1 MALSFN
7 NVTYKSNLKKFNYDF
22 EDGKITTIVSGESLS
37 YFTYLI
43 SNLEKD
49 YNGKITNTYKGRN
62 IGVVFNNPEE
72 AFIFNTVREELEF
85 GLKKYNYKVST
96 INKRIEDSL
105 KMVNL
110 PKEYLD
116 KSPFELSSG
125 EKESLAL
132 GIVLSLNPK
141 LIIIDNPTSNLDSRN
156 KEYLI
161 KLLKKIKTRY
171 NKTIILLTSD
181 IEFTIKVTDNYLI
194 LKNDKIISSGVKKE
208 LLNNISKIKTS
219 KVEIPKII
227 DFINAVKKKKN
238 INLELTFDV
247 KELMKDIVMLNNIT
261 IGRYINKSSVVHKL
275 NPVFKIISLIIMIIS
290 IFFIDSYIDITLLS
304 MYLLLTMLY
313 SDIDI
318 KVYLKNIYGIKIFLI
333 FIFIIDLIFFTSIN
347 RIIFDIF
354 KLIFIVLYSSILTYT
369 TSITELTFGIEKLL
383 RPFNKLIPV
392 GDIAMIIT
400 LSIRYIPTL
409 TEEASRIIKAQK
421 LRGINFDTKNIKEK
435 IISISGILMPMFS
448 LSIKRAEESAD
459 IMDIRLYNYG
469 KSRTNYRTNK
479 WTKIN
484 SLLLILNILMLI
496 IIIYY

>member
-1 MALSFN
+1 MNEVKEYTEKVFENIKHVDENNHEYWLARDLMPLLEYSKWENFN
-7 NVTYKSNLKKFNYDF
+7 NVIQKAVTSYKNSNNDDTYWLPKVRKPIIT
-22 EDGKITTIVSGESLS
+22 GK
-37 YFTYLI
+37 
-43 SNLEKD
+43 
-49 YNGKITNTYKGRN
+49 GK
-62 IGVVFNNPEE
+62 
-72 AFIFNTVREELEF
+72 EELEF

-238 INLELTFDV
+238 INLELTFDI
-247 KELMKDIVMLNNIT
+247 KELMKDI
-261 IGRYINKSSVVHKL
+261 
-275 NPVFKIISLIIMIIS
+275 
-290 IFFIDSYIDITLLS
+290 
-304 MYLLLTMLY
+304 
-313 SDIDI
+313 
-318 KVYLKNIYGIKIFLI
+318 
-333 FIFIIDLIFFTSIN
+333 
-347 RIIFDIF
+347 
-354 KLIFIVLYSSILTYT
+354 
-369 TSITELTFGIEKLL
+369 
-383 RPFNKLIPV
+383 
-392 GDIAMIIT
+392 
-400 LSIRYIPTL
+400 
-409 TEEASRIIKAQK
+409 
-421 LRGINFDTKNIKEK
+421 
-435 IISISGILMPMFS
+435 
-448 LSIKRAEESAD
+448 
-459 IMDIRLYNYG
+459 
-469 KSRTNYRTNK
+469 YRNVK
-479 WTKIN
+479 
-484 SLLLILNILMLI
+484 
-496 IIIYY
+496 

>member
-161 KLLKKIKTRY
+161 
-171 NKTIILLTSD
+171 
-181 IEFTIKVTDNYLI
+181 NY
-194 LKNDKIISSGVKKE
+194 
-208 LLNNISKIKTS
+208 
-219 KVEIPKII
+219 
-227 DFINAVKKKKN
+227 
-238 INLELTFDV
+238 
-247 KELMKDIVMLNNIT
+247 
-261 IGRYINKSSVVHKL
+261 
-275 NPVFKIISLIIMIIS
+275 
-290 IFFIDSYIDITLLS
+290 
-304 MYLLLTMLY
+304 
-313 SDIDI
+313 
-318 KVYLKNIYGIKIFLI
+318 
-333 FIFIIDLIFFTSIN
+333 
-347 RIIFDIF
+347 
-354 KLIFIVLYSSILTYT
+354 
-369 TSITELTFGIEKLL
+369 
-383 RPFNKLIPV
+383 
-392 GDIAMIIT
+392 
-400 LSIRYIPTL
+400 
-409 TEEASRIIKAQK
+409 
-421 LRGINFDTKNIKEK
+421 
-435 IISISGILMPMFS
+435 
-448 LSIKRAEESAD
+448 
-459 IMDIRLYNYG
+459 
-469 KSRTNYRTNK
+469 
-479 WTKIN
+479 
-484 SLLLILNILMLI
+484 
-496 IIIYY
+496 

>member
-1 MALSFN
+1 MGLSFN
-7 NVTYKSNLKKFNYDF
+7 NVTYKSNLKKFSYDF
-22 EDGKITTIVSGESLS
+22 EEGKITTILSEDSLS
-37 YFTYLI
+37 YFIYLI
-43 SNLEKD
+43 SSLEEN
-49 YNGKITNTYKGRN
+49 YEGKITNTYKGRN

-132 GIVLSLNPK
+132 GIALSLNPK

-247 KELMKDIVMLNNIT
+247 KELMKDI
-261 IGRYINKSSVVHKL
+261 
-275 NPVFKIISLIIMIIS
+275 
-290 IFFIDSYIDITLLS
+290 
-304 MYLLLTMLY
+304 
-313 SDIDI
+313 
-318 KVYLKNIYGIKIFLI
+318 
-333 FIFIIDLIFFTSIN
+333 
-347 RIIFDIF
+347 
-354 KLIFIVLYSSILTYT
+354 
-369 TSITELTFGIEKLL
+369 
-383 RPFNKLIPV
+383 
-392 GDIAMIIT
+392 
-400 LSIRYIPTL
+400 
-409 TEEASRIIKAQK
+409 
-421 LRGINFDTKNIKEK
+421 
-435 IISISGILMPMFS
+435 
-448 LSIKRAEESAD
+448 
-459 IMDIRLYNYG
+459 
-469 KSRTNYRTNK
+469 YRNVK
-479 WTKIN
+479 
-484 SLLLILNILMLI
+484 
-496 IIIYY
+496 

>member
-37 YFTYLI
+37 YFTYLM

-116 KSPFELSSG
+116 KS
-125 EKESLAL
+125 
-132 GIVLSLNPK
+132 PK

-247 KELMKDIVMLNNIT
+247 KELMKDI
-261 IGRYINKSSVVHKL
+261 
-275 NPVFKIISLIIMIIS
+275 
-290 IFFIDSYIDITLLS
+290 
-304 MYLLLTMLY
+304 
-313 SDIDI
+313 
-318 KVYLKNIYGIKIFLI
+318 
-333 FIFIIDLIFFTSIN
+333 
-347 RIIFDIF
+347 
-354 KLIFIVLYSSILTYT
+354 
-369 TSITELTFGIEKLL
+369 
-383 RPFNKLIPV
+383 
-392 GDIAMIIT
+392 
-400 LSIRYIPTL
+400 
-409 TEEASRIIKAQK
+409 
-421 LRGINFDTKNIKEK
+421 
-435 IISISGILMPMFS
+435 
-448 LSIKRAEESAD
+448 
-459 IMDIRLYNYG
+459 
-469 KSRTNYRTNK
+469 YRNVK
-479 WTKIN
+479 
-484 SLLLILNILMLI
+484 
-496 IIIYY
+496 

>member
-171 NKTIILLTSD
+171 NKTIIFVSNNLDFVLEVADYVYVLYDKEIVLEGKKIDVLS
-181 IEFTIKVTDNYLI
+181 KTDI
-194 LKNDKIISSGVKKE
+194 LKKYGIIGPNITSFENLVLTKKQIKIGYRYEINDLI
-208 LLNNISKIKTS
+208 
-219 KVEIPKII
+219 
-227 DFINAVKKKKN
+227 
-238 INLELTFDV
+238 
-247 KELMKDIVMLNNIT
+247 KDI
-261 IGRYINKSSVVHKL
+261 
-275 NPVFKIISLIIMIIS
+275 
-290 IFFIDSYIDITLLS
+290 
-304 MYLLLTMLY
+304 
-313 SDIDI
+313 
-318 KVYLKNIYGIKIFLI
+318 
-333 FIFIIDLIFFTSIN
+333 
-347 RIIFDIF
+347 
-354 KLIFIVLYSSILTYT
+354 
-369 TSITELTFGIEKLL
+369 
-383 RPFNKLIPV
+383 
-392 GDIAMIIT
+392 
-400 LSIRYIPTL
+400 
-409 TEEASRIIKAQK
+409 
-421 LRGINFDTKNIKEK
+421 
-435 IISISGILMPMFS
+435 
-448 LSIKRAEESAD
+448 
-459 IMDIRLYNYG
+459 
-469 KSRTNYRTNK
+469 YRCSN
-479 WTKIN
+479 
-484 SLLLILNILMLI
+484 
-496 IIIYY
+496 

>member
-1 MALSFN
+1 
-7 NVTYKSNLKKFNYDF
+7 
-22 EDGKITTIVSGESLS
+22 
-37 YFTYLI
+37 
-43 SNLEKD
+43 
-49 YNGKITNTYKGRN
+49 
-62 IGVVFNNPEE
+62 
-72 AFIFNTVREELEF
+72 
-85 GLKKYNYKVST
+85 
-96 INKRIEDSL
+96 
-105 KMVNL
+105 
-110 PKEYLD
+110 
-116 KSPFELSSG
+116 
-125 EKESLAL
+125 
-132 GIVLSLNPK
+132 
-141 LIIIDNPTSNLDSRN
+141 
-156 KEYLI
+156 
-161 KLLKKIKTRY
+161 
-171 NKTIILLTSD
+171 
-181 IEFTIKVTDNYLI
+181 
-194 LKNDKIISSGVKKE
+194 
-208 LLNNISKIKTS
+208 
-219 KVEIPKII
+219 
-227 DFINAVKKKKN
+227 
-238 INLELTFDV
+238 
-247 KELMKDIVMLNNIT
+247 MLNNIT

-318 KVYLKNIYGIKIFLI
+318 KVYLKNIYGIK
-333 FIFIIDLIFFTSIN
+333 
-347 RIIFDIF
+347 IFDIF

-484 SLLLILNILMLI
+484 SLLLILNILILI
-496 IIIYY
+496 IIICY

>member
-1 MALSFN
+1 
-7 NVTYKSNLKKFNYDF
+7 
-22 EDGKITTIVSGESLS
+22 
-37 YFTYLI
+37 
-43 SNLEKD
+43 
-49 YNGKITNTYKGRN
+49 
-62 IGVVFNNPEE
+62 
-72 AFIFNTVREELEF
+72 
-85 GLKKYNYKVST
+85 
-96 INKRIEDSL
+96 
-105 KMVNL
+105 
-110 PKEYLD
+110 
-116 KSPFELSSG
+116 
-125 EKESLAL
+125 
-132 GIVLSLNPK
+132 
-141 LIIIDNPTSNLDSRN
+141 
-156 KEYLI
+156 
-161 KLLKKIKTRY
+161 
-171 NKTIILLTSD
+171 
-181 IEFTIKVTDNYLI
+181 
-194 LKNDKIISSGVKKE
+194 
-208 LLNNISKIKTS
+208 
-219 KVEIPKII
+219 
-227 DFINAVKKKKN
+227 
-238 INLELTFDV
+238 
-247 KELMKDIVMLNNIT
+247 MLNNIT

-313 SDIDI
+313 SDID
-318 KVYLKNIYGIKIFLI
+318 IKIFLI

-484 SLLLILNILMLI
+484 SLLLILNILILI
-496 IIIYY
+496 IIICY

>member
-1 MALSFN
+1 M
-7 NVTYKSNLKKFNYDF
+7 LKIGF
-22 EDGKITTIVSGESLS
+22 EQM
-37 YFTYLI
+37 
-43 SNLEKD
+43 
-49 YNGKITNTYKGRN
+49 
-62 IGVVFNNPEE
+62 
-72 AFIFNTVREELEF
+72 ELEAVSRKYKVINLYRKF

-247 KELMKDIVMLNNIT
+247 KELMKDI
-261 IGRYINKSSVVHKL
+261 
-275 NPVFKIISLIIMIIS
+275 
-290 IFFIDSYIDITLLS
+290 
-304 MYLLLTMLY
+304 
-313 SDIDI
+313 
-318 KVYLKNIYGIKIFLI
+318 
-333 FIFIIDLIFFTSIN
+333 
-347 RIIFDIF
+347 
-354 KLIFIVLYSSILTYT
+354 
-369 TSITELTFGIEKLL
+369 
-383 RPFNKLIPV
+383 
-392 GDIAMIIT
+392 
-400 LSIRYIPTL
+400 
-409 TEEASRIIKAQK
+409 
-421 LRGINFDTKNIKEK
+421 
-435 IISISGILMPMFS
+435 
-448 LSIKRAEESAD
+448 
-459 IMDIRLYNYG
+459 
-469 KSRTNYRTNK
+469 YRNVK
-479 WTKIN
+479 
-484 SLLLILNILMLI
+484 
-496 IIIYY
+496 

>member
-1 MALSFN
+1 MGLSFN

-22 EDGKITTIVSGESLS
+22 EEGKITTILSENSLS
-37 YFTYLI
+37 YFIYLI
-43 SNLEKD
+43 SSLEEN
-49 YNGKITNTYKGRN
+49 YEGKITNTYKGRN
-62 IGVVFNNPEE
+62 IGIVFNKPEE

-238 INLELTFDV
+238 INLELTFDI
-247 KELMKDIVMLNNIT
+247 KELMKDI
-261 IGRYINKSSVVHKL
+261 
-275 NPVFKIISLIIMIIS
+275 
-290 IFFIDSYIDITLLS
+290 
-304 MYLLLTMLY
+304 
-313 SDIDI
+313 
-318 KVYLKNIYGIKIFLI
+318 
-333 FIFIIDLIFFTSIN
+333 
-347 RIIFDIF
+347 
-354 KLIFIVLYSSILTYT
+354 
-369 TSITELTFGIEKLL
+369 
-383 RPFNKLIPV
+383 
-392 GDIAMIIT
+392 
-400 LSIRYIPTL
+400 
-409 TEEASRIIKAQK
+409 
-421 LRGINFDTKNIKEK
+421 
-435 IISISGILMPMFS
+435 
-448 LSIKRAEESAD
+448 
-459 IMDIRLYNYG
+459 
-469 KSRTNYRTNK
+469 YRNVK
-479 WTKIN
+479 
-484 SLLLILNILMLI
+484 
-496 IIIYY
+496 

>member
-110 PKEYLD
+110 P
-116 KSPFELSSG
+116 
-125 EKESLAL
+125 KESLAL

-247 KELMKDIVMLNNIT
+247 KELMKDI
-261 IGRYINKSSVVHKL
+261 
-275 NPVFKIISLIIMIIS
+275 
-290 IFFIDSYIDITLLS
+290 
-304 MYLLLTMLY
+304 
-313 SDIDI
+313 
-318 KVYLKNIYGIKIFLI
+318 
-333 FIFIIDLIFFTSIN
+333 
-347 RIIFDIF
+347 
-354 KLIFIVLYSSILTYT
+354 
-369 TSITELTFGIEKLL
+369 
-383 RPFNKLIPV
+383 
-392 GDIAMIIT
+392 
-400 LSIRYIPTL
+400 
-409 TEEASRIIKAQK
+409 
-421 LRGINFDTKNIKEK
+421 
-435 IISISGILMPMFS
+435 
-448 LSIKRAEESAD
+448 
-459 IMDIRLYNYG
+459 
-469 KSRTNYRTNK
+469 YRNVK
-479 WTKIN
+479 
-484 SLLLILNILMLI
+484 
-496 IIIYY
+496 